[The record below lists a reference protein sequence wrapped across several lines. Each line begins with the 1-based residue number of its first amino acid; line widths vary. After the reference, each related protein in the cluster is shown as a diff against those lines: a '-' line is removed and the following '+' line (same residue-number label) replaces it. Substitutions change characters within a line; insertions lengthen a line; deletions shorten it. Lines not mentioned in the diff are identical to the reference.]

1 MRAKEMCLVLYRFF
15 SWFFTLNLYYF
26 YMSSN
31 LSTEAT
37 GPASS
42 SGNVGTGTVGELKTD
57 FANLLINRVTL
68 GECLNVIRD
77 ACVARAADIVD
88 EADEPTLANI
98 RKDVISFQEA
108 GSAGSAGSAG
118 DTGSAGVDSS
128 AATGPVSGPVAWDG
142 TGNIDD
148 WARENEPAWDGV
160 SVVNEEQASALYK
173 ARANATSDATG
184 SVEDGSAGNAGG
196 PTGP

>member
-1 MRAKEMCLVLYRFF
+1 
-15 SWFFTLNLYYF
+15 
-26 YMSSN
+26 MSSN

-108 GSAGSAGSAG
+108 GSAGSAGEAG
-118 DTGSAGVDSS
+118 SCVGDGSV
-128 AATGPVSGPVAWDG
+128 ATGPAP
-142 TGNIDD
+142 
-148 WARENEPAWDGV
+148 
-160 SVVNEEQASALYK
+160 
-173 ARANATSDATG
+173 DATG
-184 SVEDGSAGNAGG
+184 PTEDGSSGNVGG

>member
-1 MRAKEMCLVLYRFF
+1 
-15 SWFFTLNLYYF
+15 
-26 YMSSN
+26 MSSN

-42 SGNVGTGTVGELKTD
+42 SGNVGTGATVGQLKTD

-88 EADEPTLANI
+88 EADEPTLQSI
-98 RKDVISFQEA
+98 RKDVASFKEA
-108 GSAGSAGSAG
+108 GSAGEAGSSVG
-118 DTGSAGVDSS
+118 DGSA
-128 AATGPVSGPVAWDG
+128 A
-142 TGNIDD
+142 ID
-148 WARENEPAWDGV
+148 PAP
-160 SVVNEEQASALYK
+160 
-173 ARANATSDATG
+173 DATAP
-184 SVEDGSAGNAGG
+184 VEDGSAGNVGG

>member
-1 MRAKEMCLVLYRFF
+1 
-15 SWFFTLNLYYF
+15 
-26 YMSSN
+26 MSSN

-77 ACVARAADIVD
+77 ACVARAGDIVD
-88 EADEPTLANI
+88 EADEPTLENI
-98 RKDVISFQEA
+98 KKDVAAFREA
-108 GSAGSAGSAG
+108 GSAGEAGSSVG
-118 DTGSAGVDSS
+118 DGTV
-128 AATGPVSGPVAWDG
+128 ATGPAP
-142 TGNIDD
+142 
-148 WARENEPAWDGV
+148 
-160 SVVNEEQASALYK
+160 
-173 ARANATSDATG
+173 DATG
-184 SVEDGSAGNAGG
+184 PSDSSGPTPDATGPSDSSGPTPDASGPAENGGSGSSSTSGTSGTSGSSGTNVGG

>member
-1 MRAKEMCLVLYRFF
+1 
-15 SWFFTLNLYYF
+15 
-26 YMSSN
+26 MSSN

-77 ACVARAADIVD
+77 ACVARAGDIVD
-88 EADEPTLANI
+88 EADEPTLENI
-98 RKDVISFQEA
+98 KKDVAAFREA
-108 GSAGSAGSAG
+108 GSAGEAGSSVG
-118 DTGSAGVDSS
+118 DGTV
-128 AATGPVSGPVAWDG
+128 ATGPAP
-142 TGNIDD
+142 
-148 WARENEPAWDGV
+148 
-160 SVVNEEQASALYK
+160 
-173 ARANATSDATG
+173 DATG
-184 SVEDGSAGNAGG
+184 PSDSSGPTPDASGPAENGGSGSSSTSGTSGTSGSSGTNVGG

>member
-1 MRAKEMCLVLYRFF
+1 
-15 SWFFTLNLYYF
+15 
-26 YMSSN
+26 MSSN

-77 ACVARAADIVD
+77 ACVARAGDIVD
-88 EADEPTLANI
+88 EADEPTLENI
-98 RKDVISFQEA
+98 KKDVAAFREA
-108 GSAGSAGSAG
+108 GSAGEAGSSVG
-118 DTGSAGVDSS
+118 DGTV
-128 AATGPVSGPVAWDG
+128 ATGPAP
-142 TGNIDD
+142 
-148 WARENEPAWDGV
+148 
-160 SVVNEEQASALYK
+160 
-173 ARANATSDATG
+173 DATG
-184 SVEDGSAGNAGG
+184 PSDSSGPTPDATGPAENGGLGSSSTSGSSGTNVGG

>member
-1 MRAKEMCLVLYRFF
+1 
-15 SWFFTLNLYYF
+15 
-26 YMSSN
+26 MSSN

-88 EADEPTLANI
+88 EADEPTLENI
-98 RKDVISFQEA
+98 KKDVAAFRDA
-108 GSAGSAGSAG
+108 GSAGEAGSSVG
-118 DTGSAGVDSS
+118 DGSSS
-128 AATGPVSGPVAWDG
+128 VGDGSDYRSPDATGPTDASGPA
-142 TGNIDD
+142 
-148 WARENEPAWDGV
+148 P
-160 SVVNEEQASALYK
+160 
-173 ARANATSDATG
+173 DATG
-184 SVEDGSAGNAGG
+184 PAEDGSSGNVGG

>member
-1 MRAKEMCLVLYRFF
+1 
-15 SWFFTLNLYYF
+15 
-26 YMSSN
+26 MSSN

-108 GSAGSAGSAG
+108 GSAGSAG
-118 DTGSAGVDSS
+118 VDSS

>member
-1 MRAKEMCLVLYRFF
+1 
-15 SWFFTLNLYYF
+15 
-26 YMSSN
+26 MSSN

-37 GPASS
+37 GPAAS

-88 EADEPTLANI
+88 EADEPTLENI
-98 RKDVISFQEA
+98 KKDIASFKEA
-108 GSAGSAGSAG
+108 GSAGEAGSSVG
-118 DTGSAGVDSS
+118 DGSVTTDPAPDSS
-128 AATGPVSGPVAWDG
+128 
-142 TGNIDD
+142 GN
-148 WARENEPAWDGV
+148 V
-160 SVVNEEQASALYK
+160 
-173 ARANATSDATG
+173 
-184 SVEDGSAGNAGG
+184 GG

>member
-1 MRAKEMCLVLYRFF
+1 
-15 SWFFTLNLYYF
+15 
-26 YMSSN
+26 MSSN
-31 LSTEAT
+31 LSTEVT

-88 EADEPTLANI
+88 DADEPTLANI
-98 RKDVISFQEA
+98 RKDVTSFQEA
-108 GSAGSAGSAG
+108 SSAGEAGEA
-118 DTGSAGVDSS
+118 SS
-128 AATGPVSGPVAWDG
+128 ASLATGPAP
-142 TGNIDD
+142 
-148 WARENEPAWDGV
+148 
-160 SVVNEEQASALYK
+160 
-173 ARANATSDATG
+173 DATG
-184 SVEDGSAGNAGG
+184 PTEVSSSGNVGG